1 MRRSTCMTDEKKS
14 GFVEQVALEQVPSD
28 QRRPWLSIAL
38 IWAGAVISVPSLMVG
53 GAIVSGMSLG
63 MGIVAGITGYII
75 VVLFMTF
82 QGMQGSDLGRPTVV
96 NASSAF
102 GEQGSSFIISLVLG
116 VAVMGWFGVQTSV
129 TGASFSGFMAQLGI
143 SFPVWLASLI
153 WGIIMLTTAI
163 LGYKALTYLNYVAVP
178 ALILLAVYG
187 TTMALKQY
195 GMEGLA
201 SHATESSMSFFQGVA
216 ISVGGFA
223 VGGVIAG
230 DYSRYAKDR
239 KGAILSSV
247 IGVLPIGSALLAAGA
262 LMSVVAGTYDITQVV
277 STLGFPVL
285 GFIILILATWTTNAV
300 NAYSGGL
307 AITNMLHLSGNI
319 RAEATAVAGGIGTIL
334 AISGIIN
341 YFISFLIVLTAGITP
356 IAGVM
361 IADYWIRNKGN
372 PGTWEPQP
380 GFNWN
385 GIISWIIGSLVGLFI
400 KWGSQAINAI
410 VVAGIL
416 YLLLSRFMPRSQ
428 KS

>member
-1 MRRSTCMTDEKKS
+1 MSEEKKS
-14 GFVEQVALEQVPSD
+14 GFVEQVALGQVPAD
-28 QRRPWLSIAL
+28 QRKSWISIAL

-53 GAIVSGMSLG
+53 GAIASGMSIG
-63 MGIVAGITGYII
+63 SGIAAGVVGYII
-75 VVLFMTF
+75 VVIYMTF

-102 GEQGSSFIISLVLG
+102 GEQGAGFIISFVLG
-116 VAVMGWFGVQTSV
+116 ISVMGWFGVQTSV
-129 TGASFSGFMAQLGI
+129 TGAAFSGFMGQFGI
-143 SFPVWLASLI
+143 TFPVWLSSLI
-153 WGIIMLTTAI
+153 WGVIMLTTAI
-163 LGYKALTYLNYVAVP
+163 LGYKALSYLNYIAVP
-178 ALILLAVYG
+178 ALIILAIYG
-187 TTMALKQY
+187 TSAALKMY
-195 GMEGLA
+195 GLEGLA
-201 SHATESSMSFFQGVA
+201 AHSPETSMNFFQGVA

-239 KGAILSSV
+239 KGSILSSV
-247 IGVLPIGSALLAAGA
+247 IGVLPIGAALLIAGA
-262 LMSVVAGTYDITQVV
+262 IMSVTAGTYDITQIV

-307 AITNMLHLSGNI
+307 AITNMLKLSDNK
-319 RAEATAVAGGIGTIL
+319 RAAATAVAGGIGTIL

-341 YFISFLIVLTAGITP
+341 YFISFLLILTAGITP

-372 PGTWEPQP
+372 AKDWKPVPGIH
-380 GFNWN
+380 WN
-385 GIISWIIGSLVGLFI
+385 GIIAWLAGTLVGLFV

-410 VVAGIL
+410 VVAGVIF
-416 YLLLSRFMPRSQ
+416 LLLSKFMPRNNTAE
-428 KS
+428 